1 MTQPLRDAPS
11 RVQTHRSTQTY
22 TPPPMPSYTPPPMPS
37 YNSTATSIQYQ
48 RQEYKRVQ
56 QTLGHSSIY

>member
-11 RVQTHRSTQTY
+11 RVQTHRSTQT
-22 TPPPMPSYTPPPMPS
+22 YTPPPMPS